1 MIHQV
6 VGSLI
11 HGVRK
16 HNLIYTVGFVPTVF
30 IIFIERTCKM
40 SITKEELDKY
50 IKAYSE
56 GKPLI
61 SDEEYDVLLEE
72 YLKEHGESKRPF
84 LRQQQSSAVNDVVGT
99 LPKVYGI
106 TTPMR
111 DGQKVYTDW
120 LRTNKIENKTICVQ
134 PKLDGCSVALDVA
147 TGEYFTRGDYDNG
160 ISVNLTELFRDRKI
174 HYEPEYFKSIKYEA
188 VMSDEIFVKMGFNE
202 KYDRPLDAVNAIFT
216 SRNIQNAQFITLIPL
231 REYHVDGKQLIP
243 TALRSKS
250 MFLDS
255 NDFDEIQTFI
265 DTQLENGAKVG
276 MFEPNEHYA
285 IDGVVVSVV
294 DTYGEHDIPYVS
306 GQEVAIKILKD
317 INTTKLLD
325 VTFQFGKSGR
335 ITPVAIVEPVMFGK
349 RTITNITLSTFD
361 RVIEMGLKYNDT
373 VSVMYNIVPYLLD
386 SKHDGDIPIQ
396 LPTRCPYCNHVYD
409 LSVSGIIKCK
419 NKDCV
424 GLKLGSI
431 IRYCE
436 KMNMYGVSKGIIT
449 RLYDQGIITS
459 IPSLY
464 YIKKED
470 IASLPGF
477 GDSSA
482 NNIIKSIN
490 NASID
495 VLIHKWFG
503 AFPMDDIG
511 SRTWENVLGVLW
523 DNDPTTIINFMN
535 NGDVSKFCHILTKAI
550 SDGIIPNVKEAT
562 LHRLID
568 GIRHNWDDMMEVSK
582 FILFKKKQIKQAGV
596 NNNIRVCMTGTR
608 DKTVI
613 DYLSEK
619 GYNIVSFSKS
629 TNVLIVPTLDYISN
643 KVIKAKEMGIPIY
656 DIDSVFK
663 YL

>member
-1 MIHQV
+1 
-6 VGSLI
+6 
-11 HGVRK
+11 
-16 HNLIYTVGFVPTVF
+16 
-30 IIFIERTCKM
+30 M

-72 YLKEHGESKRPF
+72 YLKENGENKRPF
-84 LRQQQSSAVNDVVGT
+84 LRQQQSSAINDVVGT

-111 DGQKVYTDW
+111 GGQKVYTDW

-134 PKLDGCSVALDVA
+134 PKMDGCSVALDVA
-147 TGEYFTRGDYDNG
+147 TGKYFTRGDYDNG
-160 ISVNLTELFRDRKI
+160 VSVDVSELFHDRPM
-174 HYEPEYFKSIKYEA
+174 YYVPEDTKSVKYEA
-188 VMSDEIFVKMGFNE
+188 IMSDEIFVNMGFNK

-216 SRNIQNAQFITLIPL
+216 SRNIQNAKYITLFPL
-231 REYHVDGKQLIP
+231 REYTVDGKQLIP
-243 TALRSKS
+243 PMMESKS

-255 NDFDEIQTFI
+255 NDFDEIQMFI
-265 DTQLENGAKVG
+265 DMQLENGARVG
-276 MFEPNEHYA
+276 IQNPTEHYA

-294 DTYGEHDIPYVS
+294 GTYGKHDVPYYVS

-361 RVIEMGLKYNDT
+361 RVIEMKLKHNDT

-396 LPTRCPYCNHVYD
+396 LPTKCPYCADKYD

-436 KMNMYGVSKGIIT
+436 KMRMYGVSKGVIT

-464 YIKKED
+464 YVRKED

-482 NNIIKSIN
+482 NNIITSIN

-511 SRTWENVLGVLW
+511 SRTWENVLSVLW
-523 DNDPTTIINFMN
+523 NNEPKVIIDFMN
-535 NGDVSKFCHILTKAI
+535 NNNFDKFVDILI
-550 SDGIIPNVKEAT
+550 QSVENGIIPNVKEAT

-568 GIRHNWDDMMEVSK
+568 GMRHNWDDMIEVVK
-582 FILFKKKQIKQAGV
+582 FISFKKKQIKQLST
-596 NNNIRVCMTGTR
+596 NNNTRVCMTGTR
-608 DKTVI
+608 DKAVI

-619 GYNIVSFSKS
+619 GYNLVSFSKS
-629 TNVLIVPTLDYISN
+629 TNVLIVPTLDYVSS